1 MKFRFI
7 SHCRDIEFFNPLK
20 EGMRNAAELLGVEA
34 EFVGTEDLDIEEQ
47 KALFEKAL
55 EEGVDGIAITITH
68 ETFFNDSIEKAL
80 ARNIPVVCF
89 NVDAS
94 NGEGSFLASTV
105 QDTFLAGKK
114 LGHYMAERMGASSRS
129 LLTLHSDGIPS
140 LEKRKQG
147 VLESL
152 SEKDIRW
159 DFLIT
164 GNGGDEAESR
174 IKEHLR
180 ENPDIE
186 FIFGT
191 GQDDTEGAGRAVEAL
206 GLTQSVSVCGFD
218 LAPKTIEMIQRK
230 VICATVDQQPYIQGF
245 YPVLQLY
252 HYVTKKLIPSNIDAG
267 SGIIDFKTL
276 EGDKWK

>member
-7 SHCRDIEFFNPLK
+7 SHCRDIEFFLPVK
-20 EGMRNAAELLGVEA
+20 EGMRDAAQLLGVEA

-47 KALFEKAL
+47 KALFENAL
-55 EEGVDGIAITITH
+55 KEGVDGIATSITH

-94 NGEGSFLASTV
+94 NGGGSFLASTV

-114 LGHYMAERMGASSRS
+114 LGQYMEGRMGDSSRA
-129 LLTLHSDGIPS
+129 LLTLHSEGIPS
-140 LEKRKQG
+140 LEKRKRG

-152 SEKDIRW
+152 AGKNVQW

-164 GNGGDEAESR
+164 GNGADEAEKR
-174 IKEHLR
+174 IKEHLQN
-180 ENPDIE
+180 NPDIE

-206 GLTQSVSVCGFD
+206 GLTQSISVCGFD
-218 LAPKTIEMIQRK
+218 LAPKTIELIKRK

-245 YPVLQLY
+245 YPVMQLY
-252 HYVTKKLIPSNIDAG
+252 HYVTKKLIPSDIDAG
-267 SGIIDFKTL
+267 SGIVDFNAFK
-276 EGDKWK
+276 GDK